1 MARTIERPSI
11 GDRLS
16 KLNDSVQGSQA
27 WNSIFR
33 PGSIFRKGYSDSPR
47 NRSYVIMN
55 SVLYHLHP
63 VKVKRHA
70 VKVSYTLCL
79 GGLRFFLFIMLT
91 LPGLFLMFFYP
102 PTAAAALDDIKTLQ
116 TSVAFG
122 VLVRKKHRWAPHP

>member
-1 MARTIERPSI
+1 MASTIEEKP
-11 GDRLS
+11 RLTLKERAA
-16 KLNDSVQGSQA
+16 KLGESLQGSQA

-33 PGSIFRKGYSDSPR
+33 PGSIFRKGYTDSPR

-79 GGLRFFLFIMLT
+79 GGQIGR
-91 LPGLFLMFFYP
+91 
-102 PTAAAALDDIKTLQ
+102 AH
-116 TSVAFG
+116 V
-122 VLVRKKHRWAPHP
+122 

>member
-1 MARTIERPSI
+1 MPKQPKPPASERLKQSMSSAM
-11 GDRLS
+11 GDM
-16 KLNDSVQGSQA
+16 QGSQA
-27 WNSIFR
+27 WTSIFR

-79 GGLRFFLFIMLT
+79 
-91 LPGLFLMFFYP
+91 
-102 PTAAAALDDIKTLQ
+102 
-116 TSVAFG
+116 
-122 VLVRKKHRWAPHP
+122 

>member
-1 MARTIERPSI
+1 MARTIDEKPPRPTFQQ
-11 GDRLS
+11 RMT
-16 KLNDSVQGSQA
+16 KLMDTVQGSQA

-33 PGSIFRKGYSDSPR
+33 PGSIFRKGYTDSPR

-79 GGLRFFLFIMLT
+79 GGLSFFLFILLT
-91 LPGLFLMFFYP
+91 VTNGTNSTCSVYQRNRVSEPISTP
-102 PTAAAALDDIKTLQ
+102 PRSTKRTSFPKT
-116 TSVAFG
+116 G
-122 VLVRKKHRWAPHP
+122 V